1 MKEQMGLDG
10 AIAEAERLLGRLGQ
24 GDFASPVVKT
34 VFDET
39 TFTAT
44 HVVHDPATRKAAV
57 IDSVMDFDPASGR
70 TSFASARKIVDYVQA
85 ERLAVEWLLETHAHA
100 DHLSAAPY
108 LQQELGGKIAI
119 GSEIK
124 AVQATFADIF
134 NEGSCFACDGS
145 QFDRLFDDG
154 DGFSVGEIPALALH
168 VPGHTPADMAYMI
181 GDALFVGDTM
191 FMPDYGT
198 ARCDFP
204 GGDARHLYR
213 SIKRL
218 MALPDETRAFLCH
231 DYKAPGRNNY
241 AWETTIGAQR
251 SGNLHLCE
259 GISEDS
265 FVEMRTKRDATLSTP
280 KLLLAAVQV
289 NMRAGR
295 LPEPESNGT
304 TYLKL
309 PLNLI

>member
-1 MKEQMGLDG
+1 MSRRRG
-10 AIAEAERLLGRLGQ
+10 
-24 GDFASPVVKT
+24 SPSNGCSKPT
-34 VFDET
+34 PTPT
-39 TFTAT
+39 TFR
-44 HVVHDPATRKAAV
+44 PR
-57 IDSVMDFDPASGR
+57 
-70 TSFASARKIVDYVQA
+70 
-85 ERLAVEWLLETHAHA
+85 
-100 DHLSAAPY
+100 PY

-124 AVQATFADIF
+124 AVQAIFADIF

-241 AWETTIGAQR
+241 AWETTSARSARAISTYAKASARTCSSRCARSATRPFRRPSSSSQR
-251 SGNLHLCE
+251 S
-259 GISEDS
+259 
-265 FVEMRTKRDATLSTP
+265 K
-280 KLLLAAVQV
+280 
-289 NMRAGR
+289 
-295 LPEPESNGT
+295 
-304 TYLKL
+304 
-309 PLNLI
+309 

>member
-10 AIAEAERLLGRLGQ
+10 AIAEAGRLVGHVRQ
-24 GDFASPVVKT
+24 GAVASPFVKT
-34 VFDET
+34 FFDET

-70 TSFASARKIVDYVQA
+70 TSFTSARKIVDYVQA
-85 ERLAVEWLLETHAHA
+85 EGLAVEWLLETHAHA

-108 LQQELGGKIAI
+108 LQQELGGRISI
-119 GSEIK
+119 GTEIK

-231 DYKAPGRNNY
+231 DYKAPGRSNY

-251 SGNLHLCE
+251 AGNLHLCN
-259 GISEDS
+259 GVSEDS

-289 NMRAGR
+289 NMRGGR